1 MNDSIPLFE
10 TNLTSLPLLHR
21 GKVRDIYAVDEHHLL
36 IIQTDRLSAFDVI
49 LPTPV
54 PGKGKVL
61 TRLSN
66 FWFEKLSHILP
77 NHLTGIAP
85 ESVVTPEEREQVI
98 DRAFVVKR
106 LQPLPIEAIVRGYI
120 VGSGWKDYQRTGA
133 VSGIALPP
141 GLQEADKLP
150 MGAVFTPS
158 TKAMAGAH
166 DENISF
172 EECERLLGGALAQ
185 AVRSNS
191 IALYSE
197 AADYAA
203 TRGVIIADT
212 KFEFGQDAAGQLYLI
227 DEVLTPDSS
236 RFWPADQYR
245 PGKNPPSYDK
255 QFVRD
260 WLEQLNWNKQPPAPA
275 IPDEILAQTVARY
288 QEALDRLLH

>member
-1 MNDSIPLFE
+1 MGRRADETMLFE
-10 TNLTSLPLLHR
+10 N
-21 GKVRDIYAVDEHHLL
+21 A
-36 IIQTDRLSAFDVI
+36 
-49 LPTPV
+49 
-54 PGKGKVL
+54 
-61 TRLSN
+61 N
-66 FWFEKLSHILP
+66 
-77 NHLTGIAP
+77 
-85 ESVVTPEEREQVI
+85 
-98 DRAFVVKR
+98 
-106 LQPLPIEAIVRGYI
+106 GY
-120 VGSGWKDYQRTGA
+120 W
-133 VSGIALPP
+133 
-141 GLQEADKLP
+141 
-150 MGAVFTPS
+150 
-158 TKAMAGAH
+158 
-166 DENISF
+166 
-172 EECERLLGGALAQ
+172 GGALAQ

-255 QFVRD
+255 QFVRG

>member
-21 GKVRDIYAVDEHHLL
+21 GKVRDIYSVDEHHLL

>member
-61 TRLSN
+61 TRLSH

-85 ESVVTPEEREQVI
+85 ESVVTPEESEQVI

-172 EECERLLGGALAQ
+172 EDCQRLLGVALAQ

>member
-36 IIQTDRLSAFDVI
+36 VIQTDRLSAFDVI

-61 TRLSN
+61 TRLSH

-85 ESVVTPEEREQVI
+85 ESIVTPEEREQVI

-106 LQPLPIEAIVRGYI
+106 LRPLPIEAIVRGYI

-166 DENISF
+166 DENITF
-172 EECERLLGGALAQ
+172 EECERLLGVALAQ

-212 KFEFGQDAAGQLYLI
+212 KFEFGQDTAGQLYLI

>member
-36 IIQTDRLSAFDVI
+36 VIQTDRLSAFDVI

-61 TRLSN
+61 TRLSH

-85 ESVVTPEEREQVI
+85 ESIVTPEEREQVI

-106 LQPLPIEAIVRGYI
+106 LRPLPIEAIVRGYI

-166 DENISF
+166 DENITF

-212 KFEFGQDAAGQLYLI
+212 KFEFGQDTAGQLYLI